1 MNYFDLYSSYPNPT
15 IAAAAWDSQLKEAN
29 KAPWIA
35 EMLNQRGNEFFPR
48 FEVCYGELRSLPRS
62 ARRGLQRQLACS
74 SELAAIL
81 PEYLQQGGRRLQHRM
96 AWTLAGAALLLALG
110 QSVAK
115 AATITV
121 TTNNPNIIADGQCS
135 LIEAIV
141 NANNDAATHADCA
154 AGNGADTIVLPANA
168 KATLKH
174 IYDSTYGP
182 TGLPLIASSITID
195 GNGSIIVRRGGPRFR
210 LVAVSNSGD
219 LTLQNVTLSGG
230 SSPYDA
236 ALYSYG
242 YGGGA
247 INYGSLTI
255 EGSTIS
261 GNAAGFGG
269 GVFNR
274 GTLIIQNSTIT
285 KNRASDSIF
294 SSGGGVLNL
303 YGDVTI
309 RDSTILNNSAAN
321 KGGGVI
327 NRGPLTIQ
335 NSTISGNSAS
345 SGGGVSNSSYYG
357 FSSLTVTNST
367 ITGNRADRG
376 GGVYNCSCY
385 FGYGYTGLTL
395 NRSLISGNRGTDAP
409 EISNYSGTVNAD
421 NFNLFGVN
429 GNAGVTGFVPGLTDI
444 IPARGVKVKN
454 ILVSLKNNGGPTQT
468 HALAPGSPALD
479 AVSLLDPA
487 CSGTDQRGVVRPQ
500 GPGCDIGAFEKN
512 GP

>member
-1 MNYFDLYSSYPNPT
+1 MNYFDLYSSYPDET
-15 IAAAAWDSQLKEAN
+15 ITAAWDSQVREA
-29 KAPWIA
+29 AEVPWFA
-35 EMLNQRGNEFFPR
+35 EILRGRGAELFPR
-48 FEVCYGELRSLPRS
+48 FAVCYAELRALPRN
-62 ARRGLQRQLACS
+62 ARRTLQRETARSRDLLTIYSEWHQL
-74 SELAAIL
+74 
-81 PEYLQQGGRRLQHRM
+81 GGWRALQHKL
-96 AWTLAGAALLLALG
+96 AHSLAGAALLLALAQG
-110 QSVAK
+110 VAT

-121 TTNNPNIIADGQCS
+121 TTNNPNIISDGQCS

-141 NANNDAATHADCA
+141 NANNDAATFPDCA
-154 AGNGADTIVLPANA
+154 AGSGADTIVLPANA

-174 IYDSTYGP
+174 AYDNTYGP
-182 TGLPLIASSITID
+182 TGLPLITSPITIQ
-195 GNGSIIVRRGGPRFR
+195 GNGSTIVRRGGPRFR
-210 LVAVSNSGD
+210 LIAVSNSGD

-230 SSPYDA
+230 SSHYDA
-236 ALYSYG
+236 ALYHQG

-247 INYGSLTI
+247 LNYGSLTI

-269 GVFNR
+269 GVSNR
-274 GTLIIQNSTIT
+274 GTLTIQNTTIT
-285 KNRASDSIF
+285 KNRASDGNF
-294 SSGGGVLNL
+294 NSGGGVLNL

-309 RDSTILNNSAAN
+309 RDSTISNNLAAN

-335 NSTISGNSAS
+335 NSTISGNSAV
-345 SGGGVSNSSYYG
+345 SGGGVSNTSYYG
-357 FSSLTVTNST
+357 FSSLIITNST

-395 NRSLISGNRGTDAP
+395 NRSLISGNNAGAAP
-409 EISNYSGTVNAD
+409 EISNYGTVTAD

-444 IPARGVKVKN
+444 VPARGVKLKN
-454 ILVSLKNNGGPTQT
+454 IVAPLKNNGGSTQT

-479 AVSLLDPA
+479 AVSLLDPSCA
-487 CSGTDQRGVVRPQ
+487 GTDQRGVARPQ
-500 GPGCDIGAFEKN
+500 GPGCDIGAFERN
-512 GP
+512 VP